1 MQYGHIL
8 RGQHIVHRSLLRG
21 IEPGHH
27 YGAEV
32 AVVQGRLCVDD
43 VAQLCQPAVLG
54 GCHAVERL
62 EHQAVG
68 VLIEIELNAHP
79 LGIEH
84 LAHGRGRRHG
94 DDHTVVLHV
103 THLPHEGHV
112 SEHL

>member
-1 MQYGHIL
+1 MATSFEASTL
-8 RGQHIVHRSLLRG
+8 FT
-21 IEPGHH
+21 
-27 YGAEV
+27 AACCV
-32 AVVQGRLCVDD
+32 ALSQVQGRLCVDD

-62 EHQAVG
+62 EHQTVG
-68 VLIEIELNAHP
+68 IFIEIELNAHP

-94 DDHTVVLHV
+94 DDHTVVLHI
-103 THLPHEGHV
+103 THLPHEVHV